1 MNNFMSSKHTF
12 LSHTADIAF
21 EVEADSIE
29 ELFIE
34 SFKGWLNSVVENISS
49 DAEHETEIKLFAD
62 SLEQLL
68 VDFLNEVNFLLT
80 VKKIL
85 CVDVKELTIDKEK
98 LSLNSVLKIQNVKDD
113 SMLKEEIK
121 SVTYHKMEIK
131 EDKGK
136 YYVRVVFDI

>member
-1 MNNFMSSKHTF
+1 MSSKHTY

-21 EVEADSIE
+21 DVEADSIE

-34 SFKGWLNSVVENISS
+34 AFSGWLNSVVEST
-49 DAEHETEIKLFAD
+49 DLKAESVVEINLSAD

-85 CVDVKELTIDKEK
+85 CIDIENLIIDKEK
-98 LSLNSVLKIQNVKDD
+98 LTLKAIMKTQKLNENII
-113 SMLKEEIK
+113 LKEEIK
-121 SVTYHKMEIK
+121 SVTYHQMVIK
-131 EDKGK
+131 NQHGK
-136 YYVRVVFDI
+136 YFVRVVFDI

>member
-1 MNNFMSSKHTF
+1 MSSKHTY

-21 EVEADSIE
+21 DVEADSIE

-34 SFKGWLNSVVENISS
+34 SFKGWLNSVVENISP
-49 DAEHETEIKLFAD
+49 DAEQKIEIKLSAD

-85 CVDVKELTIDKEK
+85 CVDVEELTIDKEK
-98 LSLNSVLKIQNVKDD
+98 LSLNAIMKIQNVKDD
-113 SMLKEEIK
+113 LMLKEEIK
-121 SVTYHKMEIK
+121 SVTYHQMEIK
-131 EDKGK
+131 EENGK
-136 YYVRVVFDI
+136 YYVRIVFDI

>member
-1 MNNFMSSKHTF
+1 MSSKHTY

-21 EVEADSIE
+21 DVEADSIE

-34 SFKGWLNSVVENISS
+34 SFNCWLNSVVENISP
-49 DAEHETEIKLFAD
+49 DAEQKIEIKLSAD

-85 CVDVKELTIDKEK
+85 CVDVEELTIDKEK
-98 LSLNSVLKIQNVKDD
+98 LSLNAIMKIQNVKDD
-113 SMLKEEIK
+113 LMLKEEIK
-121 SVTYHKMEIK
+121 SVTYHQMEIK
-131 EDKGK
+131 EENGK
-136 YYVRVVFDI
+136 YYVRIVFDI

>member
-1 MNNFMSSKHTF
+1 MSSKHTY

-21 EVEADSIE
+21 DVEADSLE

-34 SFKGWLNSVVENISS
+34 SFYGWLNSVVENINLN
-49 DAEHETEIKLFAD
+49 TESVIEISLSAD
-62 SLEQLL
+62 SFEQLL

-85 CVDVKELTIDKEK
+85 CIKVESLEIDKENI
-98 LSLNSVLKIQNVKDD
+98 SLKVLMKTQNLKDE
-113 SMLKEEIK
+113 SILKEEIK
-121 SVTYHKMEIK
+121 SVTYHQMEIK
-131 EDKGK
+131 KEKGK

>member
-1 MNNFMSSKHTF
+1 MSSKHTY

-21 EVEADSIE
+21 DVEADSIE

-34 SFKGWLNSVVENISS
+34 SFNGWLNSVVENISP
-49 DAEHETEIKLFAD
+49 DAEQEIEIKLSAD

-85 CVDVKELTIDKEK
+85 CVDVEELTIDKEK
-98 LSLNSVLKIQNVKDD
+98 LSLNAIMKIQNVKDD
-113 SMLKEEIK
+113 LMLKEEIK
-121 SVTYHKMEIK
+121 SVTYHQMEIK
-131 EDKGK
+131 EENGK
-136 YYVRVVFDI
+136 YYVRIVFDI

>member
-1 MNNFMSSKHTF
+1 MSSKHTY

-21 EVEADSIE
+21 DVEADSIE

-34 SFKGWLNSVVENISS
+34 SFNGWLNSVVENIST
-49 DAEHETEIKLFAD
+49 DAEQEIQIKLSAD
-62 SLEQLL
+62 SFEQLL

-85 CVDVKELTIDKEK
+85 CIKVESLMIDKENI
-98 LSLNSVLKIQNVKDD
+98 SLKAWIKTQNQKDD
-113 SMLKEEIK
+113 SVLKEEIK
-121 SVTYHKMEIK
+121 SVTYHQMEIK
-131 EDKGK
+131 EKNGK

>member
-1 MNNFMSSKHTF
+1 MSSKHTY

-21 EVEADSIE
+21 DVEADSIE

-34 SFKGWLNSVVENISS
+34 SFNCWLNSVVENISP
-49 DAEHETEIKLFAD
+49 DAEQETEIKLSAD
-62 SLEQLL
+62 SYEQLL

-85 CVDVKELTIDKEK
+85 CINVESLVIDKENI
-98 LSLNSVLKIQNVKDD
+98 SLKALIKTQNLKDD
-113 SMLKEEIK
+113 SVLKEEIK
-121 SVTYHKMEIK
+121 SVTYHQMEIRNQN
-131 EDKGK
+131 GK

>member
-1 MNNFMSSKHTF
+1 MTSKHTF

-21 EVEADSIE
+21 DVEADSIE

-34 SFKGWLNSVVENISS
+34 SFDGWLNSVVENIEKNADSVVEINLT
-49 DAEHETEIKLFAD
+49 AE

-85 CVDVKELTIDKEK
+85 CVDVKELSIDTEK
-98 LSLNSVLKIQNVKDD
+98 LSLNTILKIQNVKDD

-121 SVTYHKMEIK
+121 SVTYHQMEIRN
-131 EDKGK
+131 EKGK

>member
-1 MNNFMSSKHTF
+1 MSSKHTY

-21 EVEADSIE
+21 DVEADSIE

-34 SFKGWLNSVVENISS
+34 SFNGWLNSVVENISP
-49 DAEHETEIKLFAD
+49 DAEQKIEIKLSAD

-80 VKKIL
+80 VKKIICINVESL
-85 CVDVKELTIDKEK
+85 VIDKENI
-98 LSLNSVLKIQNVKDD
+98 SLKALIKTQNLKDD
-113 SMLKEEIK
+113 SVLKEEIK
-121 SVTYHKMEIK
+121 SVTYHQMEIRNQN
-131 EDKGK
+131 GK

>member
-1 MNNFMSSKHTF
+1 MSSKHTY

-21 EVEADSIE
+21 DVEADSIE

-34 SFKGWLNSVVENISS
+34 TFSGWLNSVVEST
-49 DAEHETEIKLFAD
+49 DLKAESVVEINLSAD

-85 CVDVKELTIDKEK
+85 CIDIENLIIDKEK
-98 LSLNSVLKIQNVKDD
+98 LTLKAIMKTQKLNENII
-113 SMLKEEIK
+113 LKEEIK
-121 SVTYHKMEIK
+121 SVTYHQMEIK
-131 EDKGK
+131 NQHGK
-136 YYVRVVFDI
+136 YFVRVVFDI

>member
-1 MNNFMSSKHTF
+1 MSSKHTY

-21 EVEADSIE
+21 DVEADSLE

-34 SFKGWLNSVVENISS
+34 AFLGWLNSVVEN
-49 DAEHETEIKLFAD
+49 ANMKMD
-62 SLEQLL
+62 SLHEINISGDSFEQLL

-85 CVDVKELTIDKEK
+85 SIKIESMKIDKEK
-98 LSLNSVLKIQNVKDD
+98 MFLKAIMKTQKIKDN
-113 SMLKEEIK
+113 SMLKVEIK
-121 SVTYHKMEIK
+121 SVTYHQMEIRNV
-131 EDKGK
+131 KGK